1 MYIICSTD
9 MQKDVYVNKT
19 IGKAVTLHIVAAF
32 CTKETEILRIILC
45 MGLLQINTVHD
56 KIRC

>member
-1 MYIICSTD
+1 
-9 MQKDVYVNKT
+9 MQIRRLGKSSHDVT
-19 IGKAVTLHIVAAF
+19 AF
-32 CTKETEILRIILC
+32 CTKKTEILRIILC